1 VPPRRRHRNAGR
13 PPAPIGVRDGRR
25 SGESAAA
32 RATGARLLVDGRNVQ
47 RALERGSAPGSLPT
61 TSLIALLRAA
71 FPEVELELVLD
82 GHARGSPVG
91 KVAPRFS
98 VAYSR
103 HATADQV
110 IGDRVVEALRQL
122 GPAGAWSVTVVS
134 DDREVR
140 DHALR
145 NGARVEGTAWL
156 AGRMAALGGR
166 GAGIG
171 HGRAPRPP
179 RAPRDARVD

>member
-1 VPPRRRHRNAGR
+1 MATR
-13 PPAPIGVRDGRR
+13 
-25 SGESAAA
+25 AAA
-32 RATGARLLVDGRNVQ
+32 R
-47 RALERGSAPGSLPT
+47 PGES
-61 TSLIALLRAA
+61 R
-71 FPEVELELVLD
+71 PE
-82 GHARGSPVG
+82 
-91 KVAPRFS
+91 FS

-156 AGRMAALGGR
+156 AERMAALGR
-166 GAGIG
+166 QGAGIG

-179 RAPRDARVD
+179 RHGRVD